1 LNSNLKEQIKESYE
15 GCYTPCINIGEGDT
29 LPQRAAS
36 EEKEGVRRSSED
48 LENDKPP
55 PAPDQDL
62 ESSWFFQER
71 MVWRGVSM

>member
-1 LNSNLKEQIKESYE
+1 
-15 GCYTPCINIGEGDT
+15 

-36 EEKEGVRRSSED
+36 EEKEEVRRSSED